1 MLPQFKTSKS
11 RKRLR
16 RSHHALKPINVAFC
30 PKCSQPK
37 LPHAACD
44 NCGYYS
50 SKVAVPVKEQE

>member
-16 RSHHALKPINVAFC
+16 RSHHALTATNVAFC

-37 LPHAACD
+37 LPHAACE
-44 NCGYYS
+44 NCGYFS
-50 SKVAVPVKEQE
+50 AKVAVSVKEQE